1 MFFQFLWKVLY
12 HNENKNISGEDMESK
27 TIISVLLVIIA
38 LLLVGGIMI
47 VLPQSNELIQS
58 QITLNSNDT
67 LHDGEY
73 ISISLTDAKGNPL
86 ANQVVYIT
94 IVDEKGTKNLQ
105 KVKTDGM
112 GNGMLQLNGMAS
124 GKYTVNI
131 TYSGNRNTSGTNLTK
146 TIEIKEIQKQTKSS
160 ESSSSRFSDAQWSKR
175 SYWDDGTPTKGEVYL
190 ITTKDGDV
198 WTYDNGNYYHYAN

>member
-105 KVKTDGM
+105 KVKTDGT
-112 GNGMLQLNGMAS
+112 GNGMLQLNEMAS
-124 GKYTVNI
+124 
-131 TYSGNRNTSGTNLTK
+131 
-146 TIEIKEIQKQTKSS
+146 
-160 ESSSSRFSDAQWSKR
+160 
-175 SYWDDGTPTKGEVYL
+175 
-190 ITTKDGDV
+190 
-198 WTYDNGNYYHYAN
+198 